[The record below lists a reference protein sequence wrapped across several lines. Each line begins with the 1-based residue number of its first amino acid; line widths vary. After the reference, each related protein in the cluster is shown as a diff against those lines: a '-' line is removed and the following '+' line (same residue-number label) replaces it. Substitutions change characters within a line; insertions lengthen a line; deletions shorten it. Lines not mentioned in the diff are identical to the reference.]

1 MFIYICVFVL
11 YIADEGRSKRQKIKG
26 DEETSKDKSRKE
38 KHKSHK
44 SKRRSNEGKV
54 EKFTDF

>member
-1 MFIYICVFVL
+1 MCVFVL